1 MTMPD
6 ERTRAVWYTRDFL
19 FALATP
25 SASGGFKGVPQGV
38 RDQAYR
44 LLRHF
49 PTPNDLRGC
58 VSFDEDVIDQY
69 CWGQSKLWNPP
80 PGSTR

>member
-19 FALATP
+19 VALATP
-25 SASGGFKGVPQGV
+25 SVSGGFRGVPQGV
-38 RDQAYR
+38 RDQAHR
-44 LLRHF
+44 LLKHF
-49 PTPNDLRGC
+49 PTPNDLRGSE
-58 VSFDEDVIDQY
+58 SFDEKVIDQY
-69 CWGQSKLWNPP
+69 CWEQSKLWNPQ